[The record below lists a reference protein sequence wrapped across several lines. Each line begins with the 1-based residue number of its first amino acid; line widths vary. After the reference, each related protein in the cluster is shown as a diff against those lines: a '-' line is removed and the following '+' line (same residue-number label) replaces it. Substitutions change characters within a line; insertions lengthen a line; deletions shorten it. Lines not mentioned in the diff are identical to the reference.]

1 MGLFNKI
8 YILLASCHHR
18 IHNDQRLLEEGEE
31 KFYLEEY
38 HPFTFYNDISDVLDV
53 RSHVWLLEND
63 PITRVHL
70 QHDVWCVRH
79 FNRIRNLH
87 QAIQTRARGSVLY
100 CMRYCMYV
108 Q

>member
-18 IHNDQRLLEEGEE
+18 IHKDQRLLEEGEE
-31 KFYLEEY
+31 KFYLEECR
-38 HPFTFYNDISDVLDV
+38 PFTFYNDITDVLDV

-63 PITRVHL
+63 LIARVHL

-87 QAIQTRARGSVLY
+87 QAIQARASGSVLY
-100 CMRYCMYV
+100 CMWYCMYV